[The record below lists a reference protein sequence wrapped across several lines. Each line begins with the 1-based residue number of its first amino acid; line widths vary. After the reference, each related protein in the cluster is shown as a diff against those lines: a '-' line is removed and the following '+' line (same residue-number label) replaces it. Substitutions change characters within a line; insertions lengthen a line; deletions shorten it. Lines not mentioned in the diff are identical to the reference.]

1 MKTARTILVADDE
14 AAVRDVVC
22 EILKSQGYAVI
33 GAANGRQA
41 LDAAEKND
49 PDLVIL
55 DINMPDLDGYNV
67 LLSMASRWG
76 SRSPPVIVFS
86 GSFVGHEYEKHS
98 EALGAVHHLRKP
110 LAAGELLS
118 VVRDAVG
125 PPDQPAAETATPGT
139 CSSASSMP
147 GNEHNL

>member
-1 MKTARTILVADDE
+1 MKTPRTILVADDE

-33 GAANGRQA
+33 EAANGRQA

-67 LLSMASRWG
+67 LLSMASRLG
-76 SRSPPVIVFS
+76 SCSPPVIVFS
-86 GSFVGHEYEKHS
+86 GSFVGHEYAKHS
-98 EALGAVHHLRKP
+98 EALGAVHHLHKP
-110 LAAGELLS
+110 VEGGELLS
-118 VVRDAVG
+118 VVRDALG
-125 PPDQPAAETATPGT
+125 PPVDRADQGHHERRTATPRLPPVCGDD
-139 CSSASSMP
+139 
-147 GNEHNL
+147 